1 MTDPLWLEK
10 QLLREQSAQSRG
22 IAFQAAERHDQ
33 VFTAC
38 QRVTDVLGDHYGT
51 WVGDIVLSGYM
62 PMRSEIDPLPAMSAH
77 MGAVCVPVIVG
88 RGKPLEFH
96 RWSPETPMME
106 GAFKAQIP
114 QHRDPL
120 VPEALIVP
128 MLAFDSLGYRLG
140 YGGGFYDRTLEHLR
154 ANGSVL
160 AIGFAFDIQE
170 VPRIPVDAMDQR
182 LDVIV
187 TPTRT
192 FRF

>member
-1 MTDPLWLEK
+1 MTDPLSLEK

-33 VFTAC
+33 VFAAC
-38 QRVTDVLGDHYGT
+38 QRVTDLLGDHYGT
-51 WVGDIVLSGYM
+51 CVGDIVLSGYM

-77 MGAVCVPVIVG
+77 MGAVCVPVIVD

-154 ANGSVL
+154 ANGPVL
-160 AIGFAFDIQE
+160 AIGFAFDVQE